1 MRKCGKQD
9 YTFFRDKIT
18 TLNCIKQYK
27 RIIKVSVGGEEGERE
42 EHLSADAFSYRL
54 PLNAIFL
61 SANSPLLLVKREQ
74 GL

>member
-18 TLNCIKQYK
+18 TFNCIKQYR

-42 EHLSADAFSYRL
+42 EHLSADKFLL
-54 PLNAIFL
+54 PLATQRNFL
-61 SANSPLLLVKREQ
+61 VSKFPLTSR
-74 GL
+74 